1 MEKGGD
7 DEMSP
12 AMADQALVRH
22 REMTKES
29 MTLVEALHTI
39 VTESDDAE
47 VVRIAM
53 SALTG
58 TNMGRAYLAANPLR
72 Y

>member
-1 MEKGGD
+1 
-7 DEMSP
+7 MSAAAAIESQR
-12 AMADQALVRH
+12 AMIG
-22 REMTKES
+22 ES
-29 MTLVEALHTI
+29 MTLVEALHAI
-39 VTESDDAE
+39 ASESDDAE

-58 TNMGRAYLAANPLR
+58 TNMGRSYLVTNPLR

>member
-1 MEKGGD
+1 MVKGGD
-7 DEMSP
+7 DEMKP
-12 AMADQALVRH
+12 ATTDMALTRH

-29 MTLVEALHTI
+29 LTLVEALHTI

-58 TNMGRAYLAANPLR
+58 TNMGRAYLEANPLR